1 MYVYEFMNCL
11 FVCEYLLYI
20 YNSIL
25 SKELNNLKGFMRI
38 YQKENKKVQLR
49 IQKVKE

>member
-11 FVCEYLLYI
+11 FVCLFGGIYCI

-25 SKELNNLKGFMRI
+25 FKELNNLKGFKII

-49 IQKVKE
+49 IQK